1 MRRRVAMPQNGQR
14 GKASALDMPIWMM
27 ILVIVVMLLIAGFA
41 FWYSAKMS
49 YDALPRSQAT
59 GQQ

>member
-1 MRRRVAMPQNGQR
+1 MPQNGQR